1 MTESQQTTR
10 PNDAIGKP
18 SLKLGSFFDAIH
30 SPGADGVPV
39 FKWYMDGEWRNSDP
53 GETQVVDTPIDGTVI
68 ARVHRGTEADV
79 GAAIDAAS
87 ARQKGIRNL
96 AAIERIQIFRSAA
109 EILEERRA
117 DFEQTLT
124 LEAGKTRGDAAG
136 EVSAT
141 IERMLMTME
150 EARKIF
156 GEYIPGDWSEDTRG
170 KIALVIHEPVGV
182 VGAIGPFNFPLYI
195 TAAKVIPALLSGN
208 SVIVKPASEDP
219 LSQLLF
225 ARVLEEAGIP
235 PGTLNVV
242 TGPGRIATMLASSSR
257 VGVVSFT
264 GSTETGKVLNQAS
277 SVKPLH
283 LELGGKGFA
292 VVLDDADISLAAER
306 CVVGSLKYAGQRC
319 DAISAVLVQQDVAD
333 EFVERAVR
341 EVANWRFG
349 DPREAGVMMGPV
361 INDGAAERIAGLV
374 SDAVGRGAKLLHGGS
389 RNGCFFQPT
398 LLDSVPRDSRIL
410 WEETFGPVV
419 AIVRVR
425 DEFDAL
431 DLMSNSRYGLDS
443 CVFTNSL
450 YRMWRVAKS
459 IRAGGV
465 TVNDLPRHG
474 VGFFPFGGVKDSGI
488 GREGIGYSIDEMTVL
503 KTIVINIEP
512 AGMGKTVRS

>member
-1 MTESQQTTR
+1 MAE
-10 PNDAIGKP
+10 KP
-18 SLKLGSFFDAIH
+18 SLKLSDFFDSTH
-30 SPGADGVPV
+30 SMGSDDVPV
-39 FKWYMDGEWRNSDP
+39 FRWYLNGEWRDP
-53 GETQVVDTPIDGTVI
+53 LRGNTIDVDTPIDGTII
-68 ARVHRGTEADV
+68 ARVHKGSEADMSS
-79 GAAIDAAS
+79 AIDAAS
-87 ARQKGIRNL
+87 SHQKEIRHL
-96 AAIERIQIFRSAA
+96 AAIERIEIFRTAA
-109 EILEERRA
+109 EIMKERRA

-195 TAAKVIPALLSGN
+195 TAAKIIPALLSGN

-235 PGTLNVV
+235 RGTINVV
-242 TGPGRIATMLASSSR
+242 TGPGRIATLLASSSR

-292 VVLDDADISLAAER
+292 IVLDDADLGLAAER
-306 CVVGSLKYAGQRC
+306 CVMGSLKFSGQRC
-319 DAISAVLVQQDVAD
+319 DAVSAVLVQESVAD
-333 EFVERAVR
+333 ALVDGMKAEM
-341 EVANWRFG
+341 ANWKHG
-349 DPREAGVMMGPV
+349 DPREKGVMMGPL
-361 INDGAAERIAGLV
+361 INRQASERVAGLV
-374 SDAVGRGAKLLHGGS
+374 ADAVERGAKLVRGGA
-389 RNGCFFQPT
+389 RDECYFEPT
-398 LLDSVPRDSRIL
+398 LLDSVPRDARIL

-419 AIVRVR
+419 TVIRVK
-425 DEFDAL
+425 DENDAL
-431 DLMSNSRYGLDS
+431 ELVAQSRYGLDS
-443 CVFTNSL
+443 CIFTNSL

-459 IRAGGV
+459 IQVGGV

-474 VGFFPFGGVKDSGI
+474 VGFFPFGGVRDSGI

-512 AGMGKTVRS
+512 AGMGKTLRG